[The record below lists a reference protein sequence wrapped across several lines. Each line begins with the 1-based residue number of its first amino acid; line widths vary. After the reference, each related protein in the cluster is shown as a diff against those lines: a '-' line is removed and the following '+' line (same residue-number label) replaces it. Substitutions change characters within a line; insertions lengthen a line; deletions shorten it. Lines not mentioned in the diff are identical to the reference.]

1 MKSRRGFPDRAATVD
16 RIGTTIFP
24 MCMGTNVRGGDMRPL
39 LDHPALE
46 HVAFTK
52 KKRFSPSERDIRKA
66 KGW

>member
-1 MKSRRGFPDRAATVD
+1 
-16 RIGTTIFP
+16 